1 MAATFKINDVV
12 KVNVNPPQGSVEKL
26 QFNDLGEIEYLISWV
41 DTNGNSQTRW
51 FKESELML
59 A

>member
-1 MAATFKINDVV
+1 MAAAFKINDVV
-12 KVNVNPPQGSVEKL
+12 KLNVTPPQGAVEKL
-26 QFNDLGEIEYLISWV
+26 QFNDLGEIEYLISWI
-41 DTNGNSQTRW
+41 DANGDSQTRW